1 MSAPVPFIQ
10 LDSKTGQL
18 RVTDEARASLSKLRG
33 TVAVCAVA
41 GVYRTGKSYILN
53 QLAGQ
58 QSGFGVGSS
67 VQACTKGIWMWGAPL
82 KLEGNAPG
90 APKHLLLLDTEGLAS
105 ISQTEGHDAK
115 IFCLALLLSSFFVY
129 NSEKAINS
137 AAIDQLS
144 LVVQLIQ
151 KIRVHAE
158 GAAAE
163 SQGAAADPNPKTR
176 TLTLSRNP
184 DPYPHRN
191 PNQVRRSSRPSSPSS
206 SGCCATSSSSS
217 RTRPGASSRPRSTW
231 RSACARSRARR
242 PRWLSRTR
250 RAPPSHASSRR

>member
-1 MSAPVPFIQ
+1 MSAPQPFIQ
-10 LDSKTGQL
+10 LDPKTGQL

-53 QLAGQ
+53 QLAGR

-67 VQACTKGIWMWGAPL
+67 VQACTKGIWMWGAPRN
-82 KLEGNAPG
+82 LEGSTPG

-158 GAAAE
+158 VGLGVGLGLG
-163 SQGAAADPNPKTR
+163 QPQP
-176 TLTLSRNP
+176 
-184 DPYPHRN
+184 
-191 PNQVRRSSRPSSPSS
+191 
-206 SGCCATSSSSS
+206 
-217 RTRPGASSRPRSTW
+217 
-231 RSACARSRARR
+231 
-242 PRWLSRTR
+242 
-250 RAPPSHASSRR
+250 

>member
-1 MSAPVPFIQ
+1 MDECPEICVFPVLWHSVKHVALCRKLTSFFGALACDVLPHDESWSLFTSRASLTAGFTHLPCTGACYIMSAPQPFIQ
-10 LDSKTGQL
+10 LDPKTGQL

-53 QLAGQ
+53 QLAGR

-67 VQACTKGIWMWGAPL
+67 VQACTKGIWMWGAPRN
-82 KLEGNAPG
+82 LEGSTPG

-158 GAAAE
+158 VG
-163 SQGAAADPNPKTR
+163 
-176 TLTLSRNP
+176 
-184 DPYPHRN
+184 
-191 PNQVRRSSRPSSPSS
+191 
-206 SGCCATSSSSS
+206 SGLGLGLGQ
-217 RTRPGASSRPRSTW
+217 R
-231 RSACARSRARR
+231 
-242 PRWLSRTR
+242 
-250 RAPPSHASSRR
+250 

>member
-1 MSAPVPFIQ
+1 MSAPQPFIQ
-10 LDSKTGQL
+10 LDPKTGQL

-53 QLAGQ
+53 QLAGR

-67 VQACTKGIWMWGAPL
+67 VQACTKGIWMWGAPRN
-82 KLEGNAPG
+82 LEGSTPG

-158 GAAAE
+158 V
-163 SQGAAADPNPKTR
+163 
-176 TLTLSRNP
+176 LSGLRLGLGQRLP
-184 DPYPHRN
+184 
-191 PNQVRRSSRPSSPSS
+191 
-206 SGCCATSSSSS
+206 
-217 RTRPGASSRPRSTW
+217 
-231 RSACARSRARR
+231 
-242 PRWLSRTR
+242 
-250 RAPPSHASSRR
+250 